1 MALTQIEEFS
11 MDKTLLHLGIR
22 YARVIKANVK
32 HLLLQDMQYEFE
44 FWNTHSINI
53 SEETGMQIAG

>member
-1 MALTQIEEFS
+1 MTLTLIEKFS
-11 MDKTLLHLGIR
+11 MDKILLHQGIR

-44 FWNTHSINI
+44 F
-53 SEETGMQIAG
+53 